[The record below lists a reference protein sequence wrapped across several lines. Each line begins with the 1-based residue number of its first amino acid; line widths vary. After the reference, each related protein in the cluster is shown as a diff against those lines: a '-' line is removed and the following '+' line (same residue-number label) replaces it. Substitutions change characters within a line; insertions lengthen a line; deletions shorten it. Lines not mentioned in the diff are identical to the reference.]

1 MKTRLTLAVA
11 IGSLVLAFGCSKQE
25 EGVPS
30 SQSSETAST
39 GLVQKV
45 TTTAKE
51 QTEAAKETI
60 QTTATNIQAQA
71 TDATT
76 SKVQGIIDQAKKLM
90 SENKMSEA
98 LTTLK
103 GLDGQQLTP
112 DQQTLVESL
121 KAQIQKALDA
131 AKSAGGLLPANK

>member
-1 MKTRLTLAVA
+1 M
-11 IGSLVLAFGCSKQE
+11 
-25 EGVPS
+25 PS